1 MAKRKRKKDE
11 QWLTKTTKMG
21 MDSGAPGGYTIPA
34 PLVTTAVL
42 LLLQTRSGIVITTNV
57 T

>member
-1 MAKRKRKKDE
+1 
-11 QWLTKTTKMG
+11 
-21 MDSGAPGGYTIPA
+21 MDSGAPEGWAIPA